1 MMQFKKTKQ
10 ALEMEEQFEYLDQE
24 DAIPI
29 YKYPDLDFTPARST
43 SGSAGYDLFACIT
56 EPVTIYPDE
65 VKKIG
70 TGVHIWLGE
79 DDDLYLH
86 SDFKFAG
93 LLMPRSSNEG
103 CILNNTVG
111 LLDSDYQ
118 GELIAKWRNS
128 TDTKITFMPGQKFC
142 QLLIVPAFIGKLTEV
157 EEFERSTG
165 RSNGGFG
172 STGS

>member
-65 VKKIG
+65 VRKIG

-79 DDDLYLH
+79 DEGLPSEL
-86 SDFKFAG
+86 KWCG

-103 CILNNTVG
+103 CILNNTIG

-157 EEFERSTG
+157 EEFESSTERG
-165 RSNGGFG
+165 NGGFG

>member
-10 ALEMEEQFEYLDQE
+10 ALELEANCPSNFDQKGE
-24 DAIPI
+24 H
-29 YKYPDLDFTPARST
+29 KFRFTPLHST
-43 SGSAGYDLFACIT
+43 SGSAGYDLFACIA

-79 DDDLYLH
+79 DEYIP
-86 SDFKFAG
+86 SEMKWCG

-103 CILNNTVG
+103 CILNNTLG

-118 GELIAKWRNS
+118 GELIAKWRNV
-128 TDTKITFMPGQKFC
+128 TDAPITFTPGQKFC
-142 QLLIVPAFIGKLTEV
+142 QLLIVPAFIGMLTEV
-157 EEFERSTG
+157 EEFEGSTERG
-165 RSNGGFG
+165 ESGFG
-172 STGS
+172 STGG

>member
-1 MMQFKKTKQ
+1 MMQFKKTEQ
-10 ALEMEEQFEYLDQE
+10 ALAMEQE
-24 DAIPI
+24 LLNLGEGVEVTF
-29 YKYPDLDFTPARST
+29 KYPNLNFTPIRST

-79 DDDLYLH
+79 DEDL
-86 SDFKFAG
+86 SPEVKWCG

-103 CILNNTVG
+103 CVLNNTIG

-118 GELIAKWRNS
+118 GELIAKWRNN
-128 TDTKITFMPGQKFC
+128 TDKKITFIPGQKFC
-142 QLLIVPAFIGKLTEV
+142 QLVIVPAFIGRLTEV
-157 EEFERSTG
+157 EEFAGITE